1 MINRSKKNAEEVV
14 IGDCIS
20 LPTEA
25 VNRGPTGPKNIICR
39 IVDYNEVR
47 GLYEIACGAG
57 VIERLVVRNNFEKI
71 SADFSDTIKIR
82 TDIKVGIR
90 EAIRVLS
97 IGGGQGML
105 KCECKLQCQ
114 KRCKCKSAGLLC
126 NSRCHGGNNK
136 CTNK

>member
-1 MINRSKKNAEEVV
+1 MQAAQEKQASLMITRSKKNAEEVF
-14 IGDCIS
+14 IGDWIS

-25 VNRGPTGPKNIICR
+25 VDRGPTDPKNIICR

-90 EAIRVLS
+90 EAIRVVYWWW
-97 IGGGQGML
+97 
-105 KCECKLQCQ
+105 
-114 KRCKCKSAGLLC
+114 
-126 NSRCHGGNNK
+126 SRYVK
-136 CTNK
+136 M